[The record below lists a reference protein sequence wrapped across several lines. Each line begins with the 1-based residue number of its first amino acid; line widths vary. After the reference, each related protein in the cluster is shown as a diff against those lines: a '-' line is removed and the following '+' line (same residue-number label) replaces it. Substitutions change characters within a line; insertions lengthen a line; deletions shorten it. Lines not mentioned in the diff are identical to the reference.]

1 MSCKNNDCGCED
13 QPIVTVD
20 NLCNTVGCAESPACE
35 EYVSSQCTI
44 QTFGID
50 EISLGE
56 NATFAEMMQRVIL
69 LTTDPTCLSGGT
81 CGATPYLFPTGKT
94 TTTISVGWKAVAVA
108 TSYQVEYKEES
119 AGSFTLLSPQTT
131 LSATIPNL
139 TSGDTYHIRVNT
151 TCAVGSCYSVTII
164 VTTT

>member
-1 MSCKNNDCGCED
+1 MSCKNKDCGCED
-13 QPIVTVD
+13 QPITTVD
-20 NLCNTVGCAESPACE
+20 NLCNNVGCAESPACE

-50 EISLGE
+50 EIGLGE

-81 CGATPYLFPTGKT
+81 CGATPYLFMTSKT
-94 TTTISVGWKAVAVA
+94 TTSVSIGWKAVASA

-119 AGSFTLLSPQTT
+119 AGAFTLLTSQTT
-131 LSATIPNL
+131 LSATVSTL
-139 TSGDTYHIRVNT
+139 VSGSTYHFKVKT
-151 TCAVGSCYSVTII
+151 TCSVGSCYSVTII
-164 VTTT
+164 VTTL